1 MKICIL
7 NLDTFGDLVLREPLF
22 RSLIDAG
29 HEVAVVVRARYVEI
43 LAFINPRLIPIS
55 TSLEPYAVGIN
66 EADMVATL
74 IDLVSRIRA
83 WGAEAI
89 VLPLYNRS
97 SIDELVV
104 SHFSDITRVGFSNG
118 VNHSQSFQ
126 AVDELLD
133 WKRLDLDDDLF
144 SVGIA
149 VEELSHE
156 LEKYARLLS
165 GWLGLKIDDNQP
177 RLTLSLD
184 SKTFTVHG
192 QLASKA
198 YAVSCPSGAMNVS
211 FKAMPHEIA
220 VAIARRLFEKNG
232 LITVFTGIE
241 LERDYLEKI
250 VAELAE
256 YAVPA
261 QVWIGRQH
269 QLQELLSLIANSQL
283 YFGADTGPMHF
294 AAALD
299 IPVLAIFG
307 GGHYARF
314 YPVARTGFIATQE
327 LGCFGCGW
335 VCFRESAACIDFVRL
350 SDVLS
355 GLDRL
360 LDGKIVGVEVH
371 TGRLSKSEGQRQ
383 VNLLCQQ
390 ERLQERSNFRAEIA
404 ERYTDIRKLE
414 FQLNEIRM
422 SPLYLR
428 MLKIRKS
435 LLFRLIDKIRIIK
448 R

>member
-1 MKICIL
+1 MRICIL
-7 NLDTFGDLVLREPLF
+7 SLDTFGDLVLREPLF
-22 RSLIDAG
+22 RTLINAG
-29 HEVAVVVRARYVEI
+29 HEVSVVVRTRYLEI
-43 LAFINPRLIPIS
+43 LPFINPSLIPIS
-55 TSLEPYAVGIN
+55 TSLEPYADVIN
-66 EADMVATL
+66 EADMAATL
-74 IDLVSRIRA
+74 LDLVSRIRA

-104 SHFSDITRVGFSNG
+104 SHFSDIIRVGFSSG
-118 VNHSQSFQ
+118 VNQSRSLE
-126 AVDELLD
+126 AVDELLN
-133 WKRLDLDDDLF
+133 WTRLGMADGLF

-149 VEELSHE
+149 VDELSPE
-156 LEKYARLLS
+156 VEKYARLLS
-165 GWLGLKIDDNQP
+165 EWLGLKIDNNRP
-177 RLTLSLD
+177 KLTIS
-184 SKTFTVHG
+184 SKTKTDSDHS

-198 YAVSCPSGAMNVS
+198 YAVSCPSGAMNVA

-220 VAIARRLFEKNG
+220 VAIARRLFEKQG

-250 VAELAE
+250 AEELAG
-256 YAVPA
+256 YGMPA
-261 QVWIGRQH
+261 QVWIGQQH
-269 QLQELLSLIANSQL
+269 QIRELLNLIANSQL

-307 GGHYARF
+307 GGHFARF

-335 VCFRESAACIDFVRL
+335 VCFRESAPCIDFVQL

-360 LDGKIVGVEVH
+360 IAGKIDGVEVH
-371 TGRLSKSEGQRQ
+371 TGGFSKSEAQRK
-383 VNLLCQQ
+383 VNLMCQQ
-390 ERLQERSNFRAEIA
+390 ERNDFRAEIA
-404 ERYTDIRKLE
+404 DRCSDIRDLE
-414 FQLNEIRM
+414 FQLNEIRT
-422 SPLYLR
+422 SALYIR
-428 MLKIRKS
+428 MLKIRSS
-435 LLFRLIDKIRIIK
+435 LMFRILDKLRFIK

>member
-7 NLDTFGDLVLREPLF
+7 CLDTFGDLVLREPLF
-22 RSLIDAG
+22 RTLINAG
-29 HEVAVVVRARYVEI
+29 HEVAVVVRTRYLEI
-43 LAFINPRLIPIS
+43 LPYINPSLIPIS
-55 TSLEPYAVGIN
+55 TSLEPYADVIN
-66 EADMVATL
+66 EAEMAATL
-74 IDLVSRIRA
+74 IDLISRIRA
-83 WGAEAI
+83 WRTEAI

-104 SHFSDITRVGFSNG
+104 SHFSDITRVGFSSG
-118 VNHSQSFQ
+118 VNQGRSLE
-126 AVDELLD
+126 AVDKLLN
-133 WKRLDLDDDLF
+133 WTRLSMADGLF

-149 VEELSHE
+149 VDELSHE

-165 GWLGLKIDDNQP
+165 EWLGLKIDDNRP
-177 RLTLSLD
+177 KLTLYPD
-184 SKTFTVHG
+184 TKTVSAHS
-192 QLASKA
+192 QLAPKT
-198 YAVSCPSGAMNVS
+198 YAVSCPSGTMNVS
-211 FKAMPHEIA
+211 LKAMPLETV
-220 VAIARRLFEKNG
+220 VAIARRLFEKQG

-241 LERDYLEKI
+241 LERDYLGKI
-250 VAELAE
+250 AAELAE
-256 YAVPA
+256 YGVPA
-261 QVWIGRQH
+261 QIWIGQQH
-269 QLQELLSLIANSQL
+269 QIQKLLSLIANSQL

-307 GGHYARF
+307 GGTFPRF
-314 YPVARTGFIATQE
+314 NPVAKTGFIATQA

-350 SDVLS
+350 PDVLA
-355 GLDRL
+355 GLERL

-371 TGRLSKSEGQRQ
+371 AGRLSKSEGQRQ

-390 ERLQERSNFRAEIA
+390 ERLQERSDFRTEIA
-404 ERYTDIRKLE
+404 ERCTDIRKLE
-414 FQLNEIRM
+414 FQLNEVRT
-422 SPLYLR
+422 SPLYLK

-435 LLFRLIDKIRIIK
+435 LLFRLLDKCGFIK